1 VFGLQAESLFSLLLN
16 ARLALE
22 QIQWP
27 YISMTRRNL

>member
-1 VFGLQAESLFSLLLN
+1 VSGLQAESLFSLQLN

-27 YISMTRRNL
+27 DMSMKRRNL